1 MSGLEDISLHIQ
13 ERISSVYRTLEL
25 SGVELPQRKKLGQE
39 FVALEKLLEEFE
51 KCVGRQRE
59 RLKQLKELE
68 ESFQKNLQDVQH
80 IKENVPVHMPKKKCP
95 ANGGEPVAT
104 QNNDVQ
110 PVLSENAKK
119 TTKSFVRE
127 MEVITMQ
134 EFESIPQY
142 MKGRVSYDQ
151 LNAAVQSL
159 NAAVSAK
166 YKILHQSAKSLNNQ
180 TRKQRQRFKD
190 QETKETKGHFFV
202 VEDDI
207 REFTRMK
214 ADKRFQGIL
223 NMLRHSQRL
232 RELRGGGVVRY
243 VLV

>member
-13 ERISSVYRTLEL
+13 ERISSLYRTLEL

-80 IKENVPVHMPKKKCP
+80 IQENVPVHMPKKKCP
-95 ANGGEPVAT
+95 ANGGEPVVT

-142 MKGRVSYDQ
+142 MKGRVPYDQ

>member
-1 MSGLEDISLHIQ
+1 MCWST
-13 ERISSVYRTLEL
+13 ERTTEAAEGAR
-25 SGVELPQRKKLGQE
+25 GVLP
-39 FVALEKLLEEFE
+39 EEFA
-51 KCVGRQRE
+51 G
-59 RLKQLKELE
+59 
-68 ESFQKNLQDVQH
+68 
-80 IKENVPVHMPKKKCP
+80 CP
-95 ANGGEPVAT
+95 AHTGERTCTHAQEEMSSKVRTRPLCFLLGSFKSNILHLQWLQCVNLRVTTSVKKHKLHPGGGEPVVT

-142 MKGRVSYDQ
+142 MKGRVPYDQ